1 MPANEIHQN
10 DIGTAFTIT
19 IQDGTT
25 AVDISTATTK
35 KIVFKKPSGTKLTYD
50 TAFVSD
56 GTDGKIKYNVVA
68 GDLDEVGTY
77 KLQSYV
83 VISDGTFYTDITSF
97 KVYRNL

>member
-35 KIVFKKPSGTKLTYD
+35 RLSLKTFR
-50 TAFVSD
+50 
-56 GTDGKIKYNVVA
+56 
-68 GDLDEVGTY
+68 Y
-77 KLQSYV
+77 K
-83 VISDGTFYTDITSF
+83 TDIRYGICQRRNGWKN
-97 KVYRNL
+97 KVQCRSWRP

>member
-35 KIVFKKPSGTKLTYD
+35 KIVFKKPSCTKLTYD